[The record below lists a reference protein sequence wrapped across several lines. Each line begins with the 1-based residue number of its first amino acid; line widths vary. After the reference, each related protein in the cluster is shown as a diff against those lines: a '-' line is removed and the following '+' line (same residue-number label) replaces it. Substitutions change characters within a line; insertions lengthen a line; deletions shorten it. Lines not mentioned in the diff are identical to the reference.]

1 MKIKN
6 YYRILGI
13 ESSATSAEIKSAY
26 KRLARKYHPDLHPD
40 NPKIEKIFSE
50 IKEAYD
56 VLGDLDKRLKYNLLL
71 SKSKR
76 LMDEI
81 TRREYIVSK
90 KK

>member
-13 ESSATSAEIKSAY
+13 ENSATSDEIKEAY
-26 KRLARKYHPDLHPD
+26 KRLARKYHPDLHPN
-40 NPKIEKIFSE
+40 NPKIEKIFGE

-56 VLGDLDKRLKYNLLL
+56 VLGFLDKRLKYNLLL

>member
-26 KRLARKYHPDLHPD
+26 KRLARKYHPDLHPE

>member
-13 ESSATSAEIKSAY
+13 ENSATSEEIRMAY
-26 KRLARKYHPDLHPD
+26 KRLVRKYHPDLHPED
-40 NPKIEKIFSE
+40 NKVHRVFTE

-56 VLGDLDKRLKYNLLL
+56 VLSNLDKRLAYNLLM

-81 TRREYIVSK
+81 TRREYEMNK
-90 KK
+90 KR

>member
-6 YYRILGI
+6 YYRILGLT
-13 ESSATSAEIKSAY
+13 SSATSDEIRMAY
-26 KRLARKYHPDLHPD
+26 KRLVRKYHPDLHPND
-40 NPKIEKIFSE
+40 SMIHKVFGE

-76 LMDEI
+76 LLDEI
-81 TRREYIVSK
+81 TRREYEISK
-90 KK
+90 KG